1 MIYDIER
8 CVGFKIELI
17 DVNQNLRRLSE
28 QFTLIT
34 DCILHGRQS
43 YHIPPKDRNLK
54 VCNYI
59 KLLNDNTD
67 NIKM

>member
-34 DCILHGRQS
+34 DCILHFAWNVVIS
-43 YHIPPKDRNLK
+43 YTYKRLK
-54 VCNYI
+54 F
-59 KLLNDNTD
+59 KG
-67 NIKM
+67 M